1 MSPELATKLISAY
14 PEQFKNLTWIEC
26 GDGWFNILSRLCY
39 IVDCHLVRKK
49 KLNEP
54 LDLFCWQQIKEKFG
68 GLRAYAYSADDFIKG
83 AIEMAESMSYITCEV
98 TGEKGKLRK
107 QRKNDEGDEPIPA
120 WIKTLCDSEA
130 EKEGYIV

>member
-39 IVDCHLVRKK
+39 IVDCHLVRQKK
-49 KLNEP
+49 INEP
-54 LDLFCWQQIKEKFG
+54 LELFCWQQIKEKFG

-98 TGEKGKLRK
+98 TGERGKLRK
-107 QRKNDEGDEPIPA
+107 QMINEAQEPIPA
-120 WIKTLCDSEA
+120 WMKTLCDSEA
-130 EKEGYIV
+130 KKEGYVV

>member
-1 MSPELATKLISAY
+1 MSPELTDKLIKQY
-14 PEQFKNLTWIEC
+14 PEQFKNLKYLEC
-26 GDGWFNILSRLCY
+26 DDGWYEILSRLCY
-39 IVDCHLVRKK
+39 IVDTHLVRKK

-68 GLRAYAYSADDFIKG
+68 GLRAYAYAADDFIKG

-98 TGEKGKLRK
+98 TGEKGKVRK
-107 QRKNDEGDEPIPA
+107 QRKDDDGEPIPA

-130 EKEGYIV
+130 EKEGYVV